1 MNGDDF
7 TVAPL
12 TVLRNV
18 ENFIGVPEFFKE
30 NHFNFTGIYRFI
42 HILKNYMIIQYLQEE
57 KVILASPWLQ
67 MVVRMKTK
75 PENIQNFIKKH

>member
-1 MNGDDF
+1 MMQLYKFIPLNVVHFIYVICKEQILLLNGDDF

-30 NHFNFTGIYRFI
+30 SHFNFTGTVSFI
-42 HILKNYMIIQYLQEE
+42 
-57 KVILASPWLQ
+57 
-67 MVVRMKTK
+67 
-75 PENIQNFIKKH
+75 F